1 MAMKKK
7 KKSITGKVTGI
18 LAINVTAVAFLGFTY
33 LNIKHLSDT
42 ESGKDTS
49 MEQTAQQIEK
59 AGIQAELVC
68 MVNDA
73 YMGRKQIPVPVEDKV
88 YYGCCQMCVGKLQN
102 NKKIRFAKDPL
113 TGEMVDKSEAFIDI
127 KPGSDSEVLYFKS
140 KENFTQY
147 SQAAL

>member
-1 MAMKKK
+1 MKKNK
-7 KKSITGKVTGI
+7 KKNFTGKVTGI
-18 LAINVTAVAFLGFTY
+18 LAITVAAASFIGFIY
-33 LNIKHLSDT
+33 LNIKQLNDA
-42 ESGKDTS
+42 ESGKDTNIK
-49 MEQTAQQIEK
+49 QTAQQVEK

-73 YMGRKQIPVPVEDKV
+73 YMGRKQIPVPVEDKL

-102 NKKIRFAKDPL
+102 NKEIRFAKDPL
-113 TGEMVDKSEAFIDI
+113 TGEMVDKSEALIDI